1 MKSEHIKELAEEA
14 GFPKFDEMYVATCEK
29 LIKFAELIE
38 QECWQEF
45 CKDQV
50 EKNDGNY

>member
-1 MKSEHIKELAEEA
+1 MEIERIKELAEEA

-29 LIKFAELIE
+29 LIKFVELIE

-45 CKDQV
+45 CVDQID
-50 EKNDGNY
+50 EDDIL

>member
-1 MKSEHIKELAEEA
+1 MKSERLKELAEEA

-38 QECWQEF
+38 QECWAEH
-45 CKDQV
+45 CADRL
-50 EKNDGNY
+50 ELDGEE

>member
-1 MKSEHIKELAEEA
+1 MNIERIKQLAEEA
-14 GFPKFDEMYVATCEK
+14 EFPKFDEMYVATCEK

-45 CKDQV
+45 CEDQID
-50 EKNDGNY
+50 EDDIL